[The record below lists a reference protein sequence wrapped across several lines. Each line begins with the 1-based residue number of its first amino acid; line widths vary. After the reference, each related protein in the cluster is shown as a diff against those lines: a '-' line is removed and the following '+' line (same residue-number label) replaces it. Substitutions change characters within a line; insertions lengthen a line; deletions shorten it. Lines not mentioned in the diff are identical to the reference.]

1 MMMVLKM
8 TTMLS
13 PVAIPL
19 SMRMM
24 VNLMKLKSGE
34 IMTVTAD
41 SNETIRDFITRMSL
55 GAYKYRKLELLKIV
69 RTKTGLGFKDAKD
82 LLEDCTRR
90 K

>member
-1 MMMVLKM
+1 
-8 TTMLS
+8 
-13 PVAIPL
+13 
-19 SMRMM
+19 MM

-41 SNETIRDFITRMSL
+41 FNETIRDFITRMSL